1 MIPSN
6 RLKLGDYIL
15 CPLNQQL
22 EYAEQRIPLEPK
34 VYEVLCYL
42 LAHQQRF
49 VSLDEL
55 HKEVWQGRV
64 VSDTAVR
71 RTISKLR
78 AALNDQGDSPRYIQ
92 SAAKRGYRWLIAS
105 EPVAQDDNLI
115 PPVGLQ
121 PGIVV
126 TQPASTSMP
135 AAEMASVAA
144 VHSTMA
150 TVPKAPGSVSVT
162 RFKFIPI
169 ACLSVAVLVVIFFLL
184 EAFIGKGPSWKLQTA
199 LPLIVGE
206 KLGMA
211 ISPDKRFLVFSSNAV
226 NHHGQELYWYN
237 LATQEL
243 RQLTTGDNQ
252 IMYVA
257 YAADGKYLFYH
268 NFRDGVYQLIQRP
281 ISEQGQF
288 TAEGKVLLDNYASMF
303 KIWVHPDNESLLLN
317 LGDTE
322 QMNIQRLHLPTGTL
336 TPLTSSVTAGVYDS
350 IFAPEIHSQ
359 QLAFQRSLL
368 GQSSS
373 LIIQDMSNG
382 RILEQFLHKERI
394 FDLHWL
400 TEQELLI
407 VDEEAIKTFNL
418 QTRESTLL
426 QQNYQIDSAL
436 TRGLTRTL
444 VPLRD
449 GQWLQF
455 LHEGDVGRMIHQ
467 QGEVG
472 VLSGRS
478 YIHTELQTRAVFF
491 SQSPQEFFLLNLE
504 GDKRSLLLR
513 QANGEQQLL
522 FEIQDSNVSFQQQHP
537 QGESLLL
544 LLNGKPTLFDLREH
558 QLTPLNVV
566 GNNWMSARFSYD
578 GKRIVMTSRQNG
590 EYRSWLYQVDT
601 GLSQLL
607 FQGYQLVIPYQD
619 KRYLAVHPD
628 SRFVLL
634 EDDQVTE
641 LPINYSPP
649 FPGSV
654 HLRGNYLF
662 WAETDLKNTTVFRF
676 NLENAA
682 LEQWQ
687 QDRRQM
693 LQTFDI
699 SADGSKWLL
708 RHIGHFDT
716 KVYQVLTD
724 IR

>member
-1 MIPSN
+1 MIPSSQ
-6 RLKLGDYIL
+6 LKLGDYIL

-49 VSLDEL
+49 VSLEEL

-92 SAAKRGYRWLIAS
+92 SAAKRGYRWLIPS
-105 EPVAQDDNLI
+105 ESVTQEVNFVPSVS
-115 PPVGLQ
+115 LQ
-121 PGIVV
+121 PRSL
-126 TQPASTSMP
+126 ASQTEFTSMP
-135 AAEMASVAA
+135 GAEEASVATVSSA
-144 VHSTMA
+144 MA
-150 TVPKAPGSVSVT
+150 AGAKVSRSASLT
-162 RFKFIPI
+162 RFKF
-169 ACLSVAVLVVIFFLL
+169 ASVTLLSVAVLVLVSSLL
-184 EAFIGKGPSWKLQTA
+184 VAFIGKGPDWKMQTA

-206 KLGMA
+206 KLSMA

-257 YAADGKYLFYH
+257 YAADGKHLFYH
-268 NFRDGVYQLIQRP
+268 NFYNGVYQLVQRP

-288 TAEGKVLLDNYASMF
+288 TAEGKVLLDDYASMF

-317 LGDTE
+317 LGDAE
-322 QMNIQRLHLPTGTL
+322 QLNIQRLHLPTGSL

-350 IFAPEIHSQ
+350 TFAPEIDSQ
-359 QLAFQRSLL
+359 RLAFQRSPL

-382 RILEQFLHKERI
+382 RILQQFLHKERI

-418 QTRESTLL
+418 QTRKSILL
-426 QQNYQIDSAL
+426 QQNYQTGNAL
-436 TRGLTRTL
+436 TRGLTRML

-455 LHEGDVGRMIHQ
+455 RHEGDVSRMIHQ

-478 YIHTELQTRAVFF
+478 YIHTEVQTRAVFF
-491 SQSPQEFFLLNLE
+491 SQVPQEFFLLNLE
-504 GDKRSLLLR
+504 GDKRSLLSR

-537 QGESLLL
+537 NGESLLL
-544 LLNGKPTLFDLREH
+544 LLNGKPTLFDLKQH

-566 GNNWMSARFSYD
+566 GNNWLSARFSHD
-578 GKRIVMTSRQNG
+578 GQQIVMTSRQNS
-590 EYRSWLYQVDT
+590 EYQSWLYHVDT

-607 FQGYQLVIPYQD
+607 YQGYQIVIPYQD
-619 KRYLAVHPD
+619 KSYLAVHPD

-634 EDDQVTE
+634 EDEHVTE

-654 HLRGNYLF
+654 HLRGTYLF

-693 LQTFDI
+693 LQTFDV

>member
-1 MIPSN
+1 MIPSS
-6 RLKLGDYIL
+6 RLRLGDYIL

-42 LAHQQRF
+42 LAHQERF
-49 VSLDEL
+49 VSLEEL

-92 SAAKRGYRWLIAS
+92 SAAKRGYRWLIPS
-105 EPVAQDDNLI
+105 EPVAQDDTLI
-115 PPVGLQ
+115 PLQ
-121 PGIVV
+121 TSIAVAQ
-126 TQPASTSMP
+126 TASTSTP
-135 AAEMASVAA
+135 GAEAASVAA
-144 VHSTMA
+144 VNSAMA
-150 TVPKAPGSVSVT
+150 VETKVSGAVSIN
-162 RFKFIPI
+162 RLKFASITL
-169 ACLSVAVLVVIFFLL
+169 LSVAVLVLILFLWG
-184 EAFIGKGPSWKLQTA
+184 AFISKGPDWKMQTA

-206 KLGMA
+206 KLSMT

-257 YAADGKYLFYH
+257 YAADGKHLFYH
-268 NFRDGVYQLIQRP
+268 NFYNGVYQLIQRP
-281 ISEQGQF
+281 ISEHGQF
-288 TAEGKVLLDNYASMF
+288 TAEGKVLLDNYATMF
-303 KIWVHPDNESLLLN
+303 KIWAHPDNESLLLN
-317 LGDTE
+317 LGDAE
-322 QMNIQRLHLPTGTL
+322 QLNVQRLHLPTGTL
-336 TPLTSSVTAGVYDS
+336 TPLTSSVAAKVYDS
-350 IFAPEIHSQ
+350 VFAPEIQSQ
-359 QLAFQRSLL
+359 QLAFQRSPL

-382 RILEQFLHKERI
+382 RILQQFLYKERI

-426 QQNYQIDSAL
+426 QQNYQADNAL
-436 TRGLTRTL
+436 TRGLSRML

-455 LHEGDVGRMIHQ
+455 RHEGDISRMIHQ

-478 YIHTELQTRAVFF
+478 YIHTEVQTRAVFF
-491 SQSPQEFFLLNLE
+491 NQVPQAFFLLNLE
-504 GDKRSLLLR
+504 GDKRSLVSR

-537 QGESLLL
+537 TGESLLL
-544 LLNGKPTLFDLREH
+544 LLNGKPTLFDLTEH

-566 GNNWMSARFSYD
+566 GNNWLSARFSHD
-578 GKRIVMTSRQNG
+578 GKRIVMTSQQNG
-590 EYRSWLYQVDT
+590 EYQSWLYQVDT
-601 GLSQLL
+601 GLSRLL
-607 FQGYQLVIPYQD
+607 FLGYQFVIPYQD
-619 KRYLAVHPD
+619 KGYLAVHPD
-628 SRFVLL
+628 SRFILL
-634 EDDQVTE
+634 EDEQVTE
-641 LPINYSPP
+641 LPVNYSPP

-662 WAETDLKNTTVFRF
+662 WAETDLKNTTVYRF

-693 LQTFDI
+693 LQTFDV

>member
-1 MIPSN
+1 MIPSS

-49 VSLDEL
+49 VSLEEL

-92 SAAKRGYRWLIAS
+92 SAAKRGYRWLIPS
-105 EPVAQDDNLI
+105 EPVAQDDTLI
-115 PPVGLQ
+115 PLQ
-121 PGIVV
+121 TSIAVAQ
-126 TQPASTSMP
+126 TASTSTP
-135 AAEMASVAA
+135 GAEAASVAA
-144 VHSTMA
+144 VNSAMA
-150 TVPKAPGSVSVT
+150 AETKVSGAVSIN
-162 RFKFIPI
+162 RLKFASITL
-169 ACLSVAVLVVIFFLL
+169 LSVAVLVLILFLWG
-184 EAFIGKGPSWKLQTA
+184 AFISKGPDWKMQTA

-226 NHHGQELYWYN
+226 NHHGQELYWFN

-268 NFRDGVYQLIQRP
+268 NFYNGVYQLIQRP

-288 TAEGKVLLDNYASMF
+288 TGEGKVLLDGYAAMF

-317 LGDTE
+317 LGDAD
-322 QMNIQRLHLPTGTL
+322 QLNIQRLHLPTGLL

-359 QLAFQRSLL
+359 QLAFQRSPL

-373 LIIQDMSNG
+373 LIVQDMSNG
-382 RILEQFLHKERI
+382 KILKQFLYKERI

-418 QTRESTLL
+418 QTRKSTLL
-426 QQNYQIDSAL
+426 QQNYQTDNAL
-436 TRGLTRTL
+436 TRGLTRML
-444 VPLRD
+444 VPLQD

-455 LHEGDVGRMIHQ
+455 LHEGDVSRMIHQ

-478 YIHTELQTRAVFF
+478 YIHTEVQTRAVFF
-491 SQSPQEFFLLNLE
+491 SQVPQAFFLLNLE
-504 GDKRSLLLR
+504 GDKRSLLSR

-537 QGESLLL
+537 NGESLLL
-544 LLNGKPTLFDLREH
+544 LLNGKPTLFDLREYK
-558 QLTPLNVV
+558 LTPLNVV
-566 GNNWMSARFSYD
+566 GSNWLSARFSHD
-578 GKRIVMTSRQNG
+578 GKRIVMTSRQNS
-590 EYRSWLYQVDT
+590 EYQSWLYQVDT
-601 GLSQLL
+601 GFSQLL

-619 KRYLAVHPD
+619 KAYLAVHPD

-634 EDDQVTE
+634 EDEQVTE

-654 HLRGNYLF
+654 HLRGTYLF

-693 LQTFDI
+693 LQTFDV